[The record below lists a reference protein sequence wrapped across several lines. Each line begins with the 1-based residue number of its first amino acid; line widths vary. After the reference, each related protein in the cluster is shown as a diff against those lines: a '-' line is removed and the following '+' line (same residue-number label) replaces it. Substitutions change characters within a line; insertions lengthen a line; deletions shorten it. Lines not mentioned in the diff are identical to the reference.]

1 MELSVLNE
9 TDYERFCRFEKE
21 YLDNGND
28 RYASY
33 TTPET
38 FGEVRVV
45 IPASGKTRSRGGKSM
60 EKNRRVR
67 TTIFIE
73 LGIMAA
79 IVLFDLG
86 MPALLIIAVGLLF
99 MLLRK
104 EGLSLLGFKIEKPIY
119 KTVFSVF
126 LLSVIWTIINFTVIL
141 PIINHLT
148 GATRI
153 LTNFENLKGNTGL
166 LLTLLAASWTL
177 AALGEEIAYRGFLLG
192 GTARLFTNRKFGI
205 VVSVLV
211 SSVLFGL
218 AHREQGLIGV
228 ITTFID
234 ALFFSFVRYR
244 FDNLWASVFAHGFLN
259 SIGIITFY
267 FTGPLYGLW

>member
-1 MELSVLNE
+1 M
-9 TDYERFCRFEKE
+9 K
-21 YLDNGND
+21 
-28 RYASY
+28 
-33 TTPET
+33 
-38 FGEVRVV
+38 VRMMIIV
-45 IPASGKTRSRGGKSM
+45 
-60 EKNRRVR
+60 
-67 TTIFIE
+67 E

-79 IVLFDLG
+79 IVLFDIWI
-86 MPALLIIAVGLLF
+86 PTLLIIAVGLLF

-104 EGLSLLGFKIEKPIY
+104 EGLSLLGFKIEKPVY

-148 GATRI
+148 DATRI

-177 AALGEEIAYRGFLLG
+177 GAVGEEIAYRGFLLG
-192 GTARLFTNRKFGI
+192 GTARLFPNRKFGI

-244 FDNLWASVFAHGFLN
+244 FDNLWASVLAHGFLN

>member
-1 MELSVLNE
+1 
-9 TDYERFCRFEKE
+9 
-21 YLDNGND
+21 
-28 RYASY
+28 
-33 TTPET
+33 
-38 FGEVRVV
+38 
-45 IPASGKTRSRGGKSM
+45 M

-177 AALGEEIAYRGFLLG
+177 GAVGEEIAYRGFLLG
-192 GTARLFTNRKFGI
+192 GTARLFPNRKFGI

-234 ALFFSFVRYR
+234 ALFFSFVRYH
-244 FDNLWASVFAHGFLN
+244 FDNLWASVLAHGFLN
-259 SIGIITFY
+259 TIGVIIFY

>member
-1 MELSVLNE
+1 
-9 TDYERFCRFEKE
+9 
-21 YLDNGND
+21 
-28 RYASY
+28 
-33 TTPET
+33 
-38 FGEVRVV
+38 
-45 IPASGKTRSRGGKSM
+45 M
-60 EKNRRVR
+60 EKNMKVR
-67 TTIFIE
+67 MMIIVE

-79 IVLFDLG
+79 IVLFDIWI
-86 MPALLIIAVGLLF
+86 PTLLIIAVGLLF

-104 EGLSLLGFKIEKPIY
+104 EGLSLLGFKIEKPVY

-148 GATRI
+148 DATRI

-177 AALGEEIAYRGFLLG
+177 GAVGEEIAYRGFLLG
-192 GTARLFTNRKFGI
+192 GTARLFPNRKFGI

-244 FDNLWASVFAHGFLN
+244 FDNLWASVLAHGFLN

>member
-9 TDYERFCRFEKE
+9 TDCERFCRFEKE

-86 MPALLIIAVGLLF
+86 MPALLIIAVGRLF

-148 GATRI
+148 GATRN
-153 LTNFENLKGNTGL
+153 LSNFEHLKGNTG
-166 LLTLLAASWTL
+166 
-177 AALGEEIAYRGFLLG
+177 
-192 GTARLFTNRKFGI
+192 
-205 VVSVLV
+205 
-211 SSVLFGL
+211 
-218 AHREQGLIGV
+218 
-228 ITTFID
+228 
-234 ALFFSFVRYR
+234 
-244 FDNLWASVFAHGFLN
+244 
-259 SIGIITFY
+259 
-267 FTGPLYGLW
+267 

>member
-1 MELSVLNE
+1 
-9 TDYERFCRFEKE
+9 
-21 YLDNGND
+21 
-28 RYASY
+28 
-33 TTPET
+33 
-38 FGEVRVV
+38 
-45 IPASGKTRSRGGKSM
+45 M

-86 MPALLIIAVGLLF
+86 MPTLLIIAVGLLF
-99 MLLRK
+99 MLVRK
-104 EGLSLLGFKIEKPIY
+104 ERLSHLGFRRVKHVY
-119 KTVFSVF
+119 KTILLVL
-126 LLSVIWTIINFTVIL
+126 LLSATWTLVNFAVIL

-148 GATRI
+148 SATRI
-153 LTNFENLKGNTGL
+153 LTDFENLKGNTGL

-177 AALGEEIAYRGFLLG
+177 GALGEEIAYRGFLLG
-192 GTARLFTNRKFGI
+192 GTARLFPNRKFGI

-234 ALFFSFVRYR
+234 ALFFSFVRYH
-244 FDNLWASVFAHGFLN
+244 FDNLWASVLAHGFLN
-259 SIGIITFY
+259 TIGVIIFY

>member
-1 MELSVLNE
+1 M
-9 TDYERFCRFEKE
+9 
-21 YLDNGND
+21 
-28 RYASY
+28 
-33 TTPET
+33 
-38 FGEVRVV
+38 
-45 IPASGKTRSRGGKSM
+45 M
-60 EKNRRVR
+60 
-67 TTIFIE
+67 IFVE

-192 GTARLFTNRKFGI
+192 GTARLFPNRKFGI

-234 ALFFSFVRYR
+234 ALFFSFVRYH
-244 FDNLWASVFAHGFLN
+244 FDNLWASVLAHGFLN
-259 SIGIITFY
+259 SIGIIAFY
-267 FTGPLYGLW
+267 FTGLLYGLW